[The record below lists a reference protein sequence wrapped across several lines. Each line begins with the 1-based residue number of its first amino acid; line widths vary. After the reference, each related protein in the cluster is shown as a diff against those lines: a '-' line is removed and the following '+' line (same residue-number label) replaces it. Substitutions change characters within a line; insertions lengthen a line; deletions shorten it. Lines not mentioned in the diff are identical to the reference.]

1 MTASS
6 PERRFTRIDRLP
18 PYVFNITAELKMA
31 ARRRGED
38 IIDFS
43 MGNPDGATPPHIVE
57 KLCTVAQRPDT
68 HGYSTSRGIP
78 RLRRAISRWYQDR
91 YNVEID
97 PESEAIVTIGSKEGL
112 AHLMLATLD
121 HGDTVLVPNPSYPI
135 HIYGAVIAG
144 AQVRSV
150 PLVEGVDFFNEL
162 ERAIRE
168 SYPKPKMMIL
178 GFPSNPTAQCVELE
192 FFEKVVALAKRYDVL
207 VVHDL
212 AYADIVYDGWKAPSI
227 MEVPG
232 ARDVAVEFFT
242 LSKATTWPA
251 GVSASWSVIK
261 RWSMPWRVLKAITI
275 MAPSLHCRSRQLRP
289 WKATSSAFAISPSST
304 SAVAMCWL
312 KGCTKQAGWSSV
324 RRHPCTFGRR
334 SPSSM
339 RRWARWSL
347 RKSCCRTRKYAF
359 RRVSASVITGIPMCV
374 LRLSKIAI
382 VSARPF
388 AGSNRCFVPTGCCQ
402 HRASQPAKAS
412 NNGAK

>member
-1 MTASS
+1 MADSALNVALRVLIAF
-6 PERRFTRIDRLP
+6 PLR
-18 PYVFNITAELKMA
+18 FNITAELKMA

-78 RLRRAISRWYQDR
+78 RLRRAISRWYRER
-91 YNVEID
+91 YDVGSIRNR
-97 PESEAIVTIGSKEGL
+97 SGVTIGSKEGL

-192 FFEKVVALAKRYDVL
+192 FFEKVVATAKRYDVL
-207 VVHDL
+207 VVHDWPMPISSTMAGKRRRL
-212 AYADIVYDGWKAPSI
+212 WRYRALVMSRWSFSPY
-227 MEVPG
+227 
-232 ARDVAVEFFT
+232 R
-242 LSKATTWPA
+242 KATIWRA
-251 GVSASWSVIK
+251 GVS
-261 RWSMPWRVLKAITI
+261 VL
-275 MAPSLHCRSRQLRP
+275 
-289 WKATSSAFAISPSST
+289 W
-304 SAVAMCWL
+304 
-312 KGCTKQAGWSSV
+312 
-324 RRHPCTFGRR
+324 
-334 SPSSM
+334 
-339 RRWARWSL
+339 
-347 RKSCCRTRKYAF
+347 
-359 RRVSASVITGIPMCV
+359 
-374 LRLSKIAI
+374 
-382 VSARPF
+382 
-388 AGSNRCFVPTGCCQ
+388 
-402 HRASQPAKAS
+402 
-412 NNGAK
+412 

>member
-1 MTASS
+1 MADNSS
-6 PERRFTRIDRLP
+6 PRRFSRIDRLP

-43 MGNPDGATPPHIVE
+43 MGNPDGPTPPHIVE
-57 KLCTVAQRPDT
+57 KLCAVAQRDDT

-78 RLRRAISRWYQDR
+78 RLRRAISHWYKDR
-91 YNVEID
+91 YQVDID

-150 PLVEGVDFFNEL
+150 PLVAGVDFFTEL

-178 GFPSNPTAQCVELE
+178 GFPSNPTAQCVELD
-192 FFEKVVALAKRYDVL
+192 FFERVIALAKQYNIL
-207 VVHDL
+207 VIHDL

-242 LSKATTWPA
+242 LSK
-251 GVSASWSVIK
+251 SYN
-261 RWSMPWRVLKAITI
+261 M
-275 MAPSLHCRSRQLRP
+275 
-289 WKATSSAFAISPSST
+289 
-304 SAVAMCWL
+304 
-312 KGCTKQAGWSSV
+312 AGWRIGFMVGNKELVAALARIKSYHDYGTFTPLQV
-324 RRHPCTFGRR
+324 AAIAALEGDQQCVKDIAEQYKRRRDVLVKGLHEAGW
-334 SPSSM
+334 M
-339 RRWARWSL
+339 
-347 RKSCCRTRKYAF
+347 
-359 RRVSASVITGIPMCV
+359 VEIP
-374 LRLSKIAI
+374 
-382 VSARPF
+382 
-388 AGSNRCFVPTGCCQ
+388 
-402 HRASQPAKAS
+402 KAS
-412 NNGAK
+412 MYVWAKIPDHYAQMGSLEFAKHMLQEAKVCVSPGIGFGDYGDTHVRFALIENSDRIRQAVRGIKSMFRADGILPGATKLNEEEA